1 MAAIDFP
8 SNPSV
13 GQSLTHDARTWVW
26 DGEVWENQSI
36 RDFVRTVHDTAPVNP
51 EVGDEWFNSANGRL
65 YNYYD
70 GYWIEIGASVQGP
83 SGVVTASS
91 PLSYDS
97 ENKALSIDLS
107 SYYTSS
113 QTDTYLNLKKDE
125 INQTL
130 SSDTTLVA
138 GYRYFVDTSAARNL
152 TLPASPAVGDEIQL
166 FDATGTGSTNNVT
179 INNNS
184 NKINGT
190 LDSAIIDIDGF
201 ATVFVYTGSTYGWRM
216 I

>member
-107 SYYTSS
+107 NY
-113 QTDTYLNLKKDE
+113 KEE

-130 SSDTTLVA
+130 SSDTTLVG
-138 GYRYFVDTSAARNL
+138 GYRYFVDTSAARTL

-166 FDATGTGSTNNVT
+166 FDAAGTGSTNNVT

>member
-107 SYYTSS
+107 NY
-113 QTDTYLNLKKDE
+113 KEE

-130 SSDTTLVA
+130 SSDTALVG
-138 GYRYFVDTSAARNL
+138 GYRYFVDTSAARTL